1 MNINGIE
8 IERKYLIA
16 MPDAAFLDNCERSE
30 ITQTYLR
37 GDAYTTERVR
47 KRVRGDTCEY
57 THTLKRKLNNMR
69 RIEDEHVIGEE
80 EYKRLLERADP
91 ARNTILKTRHCFEY
105 DGRIWELDVFSFWD
119 DRAFLEIELTDE
131 GDAVTLPPEI
141 RLIREVTDDPRY
153 TNAALSLEIPQEDMI
168 AVSLAP

>member
-69 RIEDEHVIGEE
+69 RIEDEHVIGE
-80 EYKRLLERADP
+80 
-91 ARNTILKTRHCFEY
+91 
-105 DGRIWELDVFSFWD
+105 
-119 DRAFLEIELTDE
+119 
-131 GDAVTLPPEI
+131 
-141 RLIREVTDDPRY
+141 
-153 TNAALSLEIPQEDMI
+153 
-168 AVSLAP
+168 

>member
-57 THTLKRKLNNMR
+57 THTLKRKLNNMC
-69 RIEDEHVIGEE
+69 RIEDEQVISEE
-80 EYKRLLERADP
+80 EYKKLLEHADP
-91 ARNTILKTRHCFEY
+91 ARNTIRKTRHCFEY
-105 DGRIWELDVFSFWD
+105 DGRLWELDVFSFWD

-131 GDAVTLPPEI
+131 GDAGMPPPNT
-141 RLIREVTDDPRY
+141 RLIREVTDAPRY
-153 TNAALSLEIPQEDMI
+153 PNAARAREIPQEDII